1 MSYKLTEAERKHVAA
16 VEDTKVFLTADHVEG
31 RTPSIKLHITDE
43 DKLNHEVEL
52 PSYAFCCDKNDD
64 AVSKIR
70 IKDEVNGEEI
80 ECKGYDG
87 KGIGWRYRITFLKKE
102 DTDYVE
108 SIKLICENDPNK
120 SVTMTFNKMAAL
132 TLEGLTVDG
141 GSTFK
146 SNAVF
151 EKGVNVGENLNVT
164 GDVTAE
170 NARIGKDLT
179 ANAIT
184 SKDTQT
190 DMLHT
195 KSASFKNTGDELG
208 TIEFKNE
215 HIVIDES
222 NDVEIAKAKIN
233 EVEASKVESNEVEAN
248 SLKSTSAE
256 VGSLNVKGGSTLSGP
271 VTGNNA
277 KFVGG
282 EFGTLKAETAAADQA
297 AVDKLTV
304 SEKILTTEDSTAEFK
319 GETKLLGKTRVAD
332 EYVQES
338 EIAHAS
344 VGNADIDNEAVK
356 LSTIKDLTVED
367 EVVENL
373 KLTGAM
379 TTVDGKNIFKVNGD
393 TDVELGDGDKRLVI
407 KSAGIGK
414 IDDENHFHIEA
425 EIDGKSTML
434 LTTEDASKFGLD
446 NVVDKTSNQQINGIK
461 QFNNTLFANDAI
473 VAKHRDYSNGYSEK
487 NRNIVYRGP
496 DLNDKSTTSYW
507 FDNPAYA
514 EAQAETEAYEESSQ
528 KYSDAVIAANAMN
541 NAFRIAKRAENN
553 VKDTVLENIK
563 NDAYKMFVSSG
574 DEISID
580 TSKIDKDP
588 AATANTASSL
598 NTKARALKQILASNI
613 GLNYN
618 TYKVYPLQTAI
629 TAYNNTQAEENHIA
643 LTRGENLVF
652 EGYETGVGLI
662 SDETFA
668 KIDSI
673 YDIAVNSAAIDVSAQ
688 NYLQRIYDVLTK
700 ENIESVVEAINRK
713 IDEFPILK
721 AFMRNDFGQIKDVTS
736 FFSYCDGLLQEN
748 NPAMKVIDTYVAA
761 ITADPSLK
769 AAALWEN
776 QTSHE
781 DGVYSTLEPGVYNV
795 VTTVSVPLLGEV
807 PVILTG
813 VEYSYNSTDE
823 SRITQYS
830 EKGLTSKYITSYEFL
845 SRSYKNALKCLTGN
859 IPVAIANLKKFAD
872 SSRVIDDLP
881 NEDVR
886 LAITASDFDAVVD
899 ELYDS
904 LSDSFKNVIGKSDVV
919 TAVESA
925 VDNVKT
931 NFGMVSSGEADNI
944 ILTSLLR
951 TCSDVDAL
959 ISGTTIITPKA
970 AVKGEELSS
979 AEVLYNTYLSTVDA
993 LTTAIVN
1000 FNAKSAV
1007 YAEDEY
1013 MKSAN
1018 ESSGTIYRHENKTS
1032 EDLTFD
1038 TRNIYAPERT
1048 VTVELFRTGNI
1059 VEKYINP
1066 EVNTVLNF
1074 GNPDDEIAFEGAAN
1088 SNGDEH
1094 MLATIGGHLHQVA
1107 YLDDFKDS
1115 HLENLDGVAKSV
1127 KIIEEDDTHNVS
1139 VVTDKELKTV
1149 YTSAEIA
1156 KGAYGVS
1163 EKEGGT
1169 HLIDFVA
1176 GDGIKIKN
1184 ERGKVKISADKFDVV
1199 DNNDGSIS
1207 LGSAA
1212 GKTSFTSSHDDLTFK
1227 KDDDGNVDVNLT
1239 NIYTGDEFRTDK
1251 ILSDYEGL
1259 TATEANNKALAK
1271 ALDVKA
1277 VRDEL
1282 KTVAINTQTS
1292 LDTRVPSAPRHTG
1305 SYMLNAVVLASE
1317 PDENGNVEMT
1327 SKYAW
1332 NGAIMLPD
1340 TSEDARDDMGNPLVV
1355 SPDAGDDVVEYGLK
1369 MRIINERIKYAD
1381 GSEKIERVPILTWS
1395 RLN

>member
-52 PSYAFCCDKNDD
+52 PSYAFYCDKNDD

-87 KGIGWRYRITFLKKE
+87 KGIGWRYRITFIKKE
-102 DTDYVE
+102 GTEYIE
-108 SIKLICENDPNK
+108 SIKLICENDPTK
-120 SVTMTFNKMAAL
+120 SSVLTFNRMKAL
-132 TLEGLTVDG
+132 TLEGLTVVGD
-141 GSTFK
+141 STFE

-151 EKGVNVGENLNVT
+151 EHNVNVGENLEVT
-164 GDVTAE
+164 GNVHADTAQ
-170 NARIGKDLT
+170 ITKDLT

-184 SKDTQT
+184 SEDTQT
-190 DMLHT
+190 NMLHT

-208 TIEFKNE
+208 TVEFKNE
-215 HIVIDES
+215 HIVIDNS

-233 EVEASKVESNEVEAN
+233 EVEASKVNSNEVEAN

-256 VGSLNVKGGSTLSGP
+256 VGSLSVTGGSTLSGP
-271 VTGNNA
+271 VNGNQA
-277 KFVGG
+277 QFVYG
-282 EFGTLKAETAAADQA
+282 EFGTLKADTAAADQA

-304 SEKILTTEDSTAEFK
+304 SKKILTVEESTAELR

-373 KLTGAM
+373 KLAGAM
-379 TTVDGKNIFKVNGD
+379 TTADGKNIFKVNGN
-393 TDVELGDGDKRLVI
+393 TDVELGDEDKRLVI
-407 KSAGIGK
+407 KSAGIGE
-414 IDDENHFHIEA
+414 IDDENHYHIEA

-473 VAKHRDYSNGYSEK
+473 VAKHRDYSNGYSEE

-514 EAQAETEAYEESSQ
+514 EAQAETEAYEGSSQ

-553 VKDTVLENIK
+553 VKDTILEKIEY
-563 NDAYKMFVSSG
+563 DAYNKFVSSG

-580 TSKIDKDP
+580 TSKIDEDP

-598 NTKARALKQILASNI
+598 NTKARALKKILASNI
-613 GLNYN
+613 GLRYN
-618 TYKVYPLQTAI
+618 TYKVYPLQNVI
-629 TAYNNTQAEENHIA
+629 DAYNKTQAEENHIA
-643 LTRGENLVF
+643 LTKGENLVF

-662 SDETFA
+662 SNETFA
-668 KIDSI
+668 KIDSV

-700 ENIESVVEAINRK
+700 ENIESVIDAINREIEK
-713 IDEFPILK
+713 FPILK
-721 AFMRNDFGQIKDVTS
+721 AFMRDDFGQIKDVTS

-748 NPAMKVIDTYVAA
+748 NPAIKVIDTYVAA

-781 DGVYSTLEPGVYNV
+781 DGVYSTLTPGFYNI

-807 PVILTG
+807 PVTLTD
-813 VEYSYNSTDE
+813 VKYSYNSADE

-830 EKGLTSKYITSYEFL
+830 EKGLTSKSITSYELL
-845 SRSYKNALKCLTGN
+845 SISYKNALKCLTGN
-859 IPVAIANLKKFAD
+859 IPAAIANLKRIAD
-872 SSRVIDDLP
+872 SSKVIDDLP

-886 LAITASDFDAVVD
+886 LAITALDFDAVVD

-925 VDNVKT
+925 IDKVKT
-931 NFGMVSSGEADNI
+931 NFGMVSSGDAGKI
-944 ILTSLLR
+944 VLTSLLR

-959 ISGTTIITPKA
+959 IDKA
-970 AVKGEELSS
+970 VIVTLDDGSDLSS
-979 AEVLYNTYLSTVDA
+979 AENLYNTYLSTVDA
-993 LTTAIVN
+993 LNRAIAN
-1000 FNAKSAV
+1000 FNTKSAT
-1007 YAEDEY
+1007 YANDDY

-1074 GNPDDEIAFEGAAN
+1074 GNPDDEIAFKGAAN

-1094 MLATIGGHLHQVA
+1094 ILAEIGGNLHQVA

-1115 HLENLDGVAKSV
+1115 HLENLDGVAKGV
-1127 KIIEEDDTHNVS
+1127 KVIEEDETHNVS

-1176 GDGIKIKN
+1176 GDGIEIKN

-1212 GKTSFTSSHDDLTFK
+1212 GKTDFTSSHGDLTFK
-1227 KDDDGNVDVNLT
+1227 KDDDGNVDVNLA
-1239 NIYTGDEFRTDK
+1239 NIYTDDEFRTDK
-1251 ILSDYEGL
+1251 ILSKYESL
-1259 TATEANNKALAK
+1259 TATEVNNKALAK

-1292 LDTRVPSAPRHTG
+1292 LDTRVPSAPRVTG

-1317 PDENGNVEMT
+1317 PDENGNVKMT

-1340 TSEDARDDMGNPLVV
+1340 TSEDARDDNGDPLVV
-1355 SPDAGDDVVEYGLK
+1355 SPDAGNDIVEYGLK
-1369 MRIINERIKYAD
+1369 MHIIIQRIKYAD
-1381 GSEKIERVPILTWS
+1381 GSVKEERVPILTWS
-1395 RLN
+1395 RVN

>member
-52 PSYAFCCDKNDD
+52 PSYAFYCDKNDD

-120 SVTMTFNKMAAL
+120 STTMTFTRMAAL

-164 GDVTAE
+164 GGVNAD
-170 NARIGKDLT
+170 NARITKDLT
-179 ANAIT
+179 ANAIA

-190 DMLHT
+190 DMLHA
-195 KSASFKNTGDELG
+195 KSASFENTGDELG
-208 TIEFKNE
+208 KVEFKNE

-233 EVEASKVESNEVEAN
+233 EVEASKVNSNEVEAN
-248 SLKSTSAE
+248 SLKTQSADIE
-256 VGSLNVKGGSTLSGP
+256 SLNVRGGSTLSGP
-271 VTGNNA
+271 VTGNQA
-277 KFVGG
+277 KFVDG
-282 EFGTLKAETAAADQA
+282 EFNTLKAELAEADQA

-304 SEKILTTEDSTAEFK
+304 SKKILTVEESTAEFR
-319 GETKLLGKTRVAD
+319 GETNLLGKTRVAD

-373 KLTGAM
+373 KLNGAM
-379 TTVDGKNIFKVNGD
+379 TTTDGKNIFKVNGN
-393 TDVELGDGDKRLVI
+393 TDVELGDGDKKLII
-407 KSAGIGK
+407 KSAGIGE
-414 IDDENHFHIEA
+414 IDDENHYHIEA

-514 EAQAETEAYEESSQ
+514 EAQAEADAYEESSQ

-553 VKDTVLENIK
+553 VRDTILADVE
-563 NDAYKMFVSSG
+563 NDAYNLLVSSG
-574 DEISID
+574 SEIDID
-580 TSKIDKDP
+580 TSKIVDP
-588 AATANTASSL
+588 TVANTASSL
-598 NTKARALKQILASNI
+598 NTKARALKEILTSNI

-629 TAYNNTQAEENHIA
+629 DAYNNTQAEENHIA
-643 LTRGENLVF
+643 LTRGDNLVF
-652 EGYETGVGLI
+652 EGYETDVALI

-668 KIDSI
+668 KIDSV
-673 YDIAVNSAAIDVSAQ
+673 YDVAVNSAAIDVSAQ

-700 ENIESVVEAINRK
+700 ENIENVIEAINRK
-713 IDEFPILK
+713 IDTFPILK

-736 FFSYCDGLLQEN
+736 FFSYCDGLVQEN
-748 NPAMKVIDTYVAA
+748 NPALRVIDTYVAA
-761 ITADPSLK
+761 ITANPSLK
-769 AAALWEN
+769 GAALYEN
-776 QTSHE
+776 QDSHE
-781 DGVYSTLEPGVYNV
+781 DGIYSTLEPGVYNV

-807 PVILTG
+807 NVVLTG
-813 VEYSYNSTDE
+813 VEYNYNGTDE
-823 SRITQYS
+823 SRINQYS
-830 EKGLTSKYITSYEFL
+830 EKGLTSKAIVNYELL
-845 SRSYKNALKCLTGN
+845 SNSYKNALKCLTGN
-859 IPVAIANLKKFAD
+859 IPTAVANLKKVAD
-872 SSRVIDDLP
+872 LSRVIDDLP

-886 LAITASDFDAVVD
+886 LAITASDFDTVVD

-904 LSDSFKNVIGKSDVV
+904 LSSSFKNVVGKADVV
-919 TAVESA
+919 TAVENA
-925 VDNVKT
+925 VDTVKT
-931 NFGMVSSGEADNI
+931 NFGMVSSGEADNV

-951 TCSDVDAL
+951 TCSDVDTL
-959 ISGTTIITPKA
+959 ISGTVAIPKK
-970 AVKGEELSS
+970 VYKGLSD
-979 AEVLYNTYLSTVDA
+979 AEVLYNTYLSTVDT
-993 LTTAIVN
+993 LTTAITN

-1018 ESSGTIYRHENKTS
+1018 ESSGTIYRHEDKTS

-1074 GNPDDEIAFEGAAN
+1074 GNPDDELAFEGAAN
-1088 SNGDEH
+1088 SDGDEH
-1094 MLATIGGHLHQVA
+1094 ILATIGGHVHQVA

-1115 HLENLDGVAKSV
+1115 HLENLDGVPKGV
-1127 KIIEEDDTHNVS
+1127 KIIEEDETHNVS

-1149 YTSAEIA
+1149 YTAAEIA
-1156 KGAYGVS
+1156 SGAYGVS

-1176 GDGIKIKN
+1176 GDGIEIKN

-1199 DNNDGSIS
+1199 DNKDGTIG

-1212 GKTSFTSSHDDLTFK
+1212 GKTNFISSHGDLTFEK
-1227 KDDDGNVDVNLT
+1227 NDGDVDVNLT
-1239 NIYTGDEFRTDK
+1239 NIYTKDKFKTDE
-1251 ILSDYEGL
+1251 ILADYENL

-1277 VRDEL
+1277 VRDEI

-1317 PDENGNVEMT
+1317 PDEDGNIKMT

-1340 TSEDARDDMGNPLVV
+1340 TSEDARDDSGNPLLV
-1355 SPDAGDDVVEYGLK
+1355 SPNAEGDTVEYGLK
-1369 MRIINERIKYAD
+1369 MHIINQTVKYAD

>member
-52 PSYAFCCDKNDD
+52 PSYAFYCDKNDD

-108 SIKLICENDPNK
+108 SIKLICENDPSK

-151 EKGVNVGENLNVT
+151 EKSVNVGENLNVT

-170 NARIGKDLT
+170 NARIEKDLT

-195 KSASFKNTGDELG
+195 KSASFKNTDDELG
-208 TIEFKNE
+208 TVEFKNE

-233 EVEASKVESNEVEAN
+233 EVEASKVNSNEVEAN
-248 SLKSTSAE
+248 SLKAKSTE
-256 VGSLNVKGGSTLSGP
+256 VESLNVLGGSTLSGP
-271 VTGNNA
+271 VTGNKA
-277 KFVGG
+277 KFVNG
-282 EFGTLKAETAAADQA
+282 EFDTLKSETATADQA
-297 AVDKLTV
+297 AIDKLTV
-304 SEKILTTEDSTAEFK
+304 SKKVLTTEESTAEFR
-319 GETKLLGKTRVAD
+319 GETNLLGKTRVTD

-344 VGNADIDNEAVK
+344 VGNANIDNEVVK
-356 LSTIKDLTVED
+356 LSTIKDLTAED

-379 TTVDGKNIFKVNGD
+379 TTADGKNIFKVNGD

-407 KSAGIGK
+407 KSAGIGEV
-414 IDDENHFHIEA
+414 DDENHFHIEA

-507 FDNPAYA
+507 LDNPAYA
-514 EAQAETEAYEESSQ
+514 EAQAEKDAYDESSQ

-553 VKDTVLENIK
+553 VKDTILENIK
-563 NDAYKMFVSSG
+563 NDAYEKFVSSN
-574 DEISID
+574 DEIPLD
-580 TSKIDKDP
+580 TSKIVDP
-588 AATANTASSL
+588 AIANTASSL
-598 NTKARALKQILASNI
+598 NSKARALKQILASNI

-652 EGYETGVGLI
+652 EGYETDVALI

-668 KIDSI
+668 KIDSV

-688 NYLQRIYDVLTK
+688 SYLQRIYDVLTK
-700 ENIESVVEAINRK
+700 ENIESVIDAINRK

-736 FFSYCDGLLQEN
+736 FFSYCDSLNQEGN
-748 NPAMKVIDTYVAA
+748 TAMKVIDTYVAA
-761 ITADPSLK
+761 VTADPSLK
-769 AAALWEN
+769 GAALWEN

-781 DGVYSTLEPGVYNV
+781 DGIYSTLEPGIYNI

-807 PVILTG
+807 NVVLTG
-813 VEYSYNSTDE
+813 VEYSYNGTDD
-823 SRITQYS
+823 SKITQYS
-830 EKGLTSKYITSYEFL
+830 EKGLTSKNINNYSHL
-845 SRSYKNALKCLTGN
+845 SNSYKNALNCLNGN
-859 IPVAIANLKKFAD
+859 IPAAVANLKKYAD
-872 SSRVIDDLP
+872 LSRITDDLP

-886 LAITASDFDAVVD
+886 LAITGSDFDTVVD
-899 ELYDS
+899 ELYES
-904 LSDSFKNVIGKSDVV
+904 LSNSFKTVVTRADVV
-919 TAVESA
+919 TAVENA
-925 VDNVKT
+925 VDEVKT
-931 NFGMVSSGEADNI
+931 DFGMVSSGDADSI

-959 ISGTTIITPKA
+959 ISGTASID
-970 AVKGEELSS
+970 AVASDDDLSS
-979 AEVLYNTYLSTVDA
+979 AEVLYNTYLSTVDT
-993 LTTAIVN
+993 LNTAIAN
-1000 FNAKSAV
+1000 FNTKSAA

-1018 ESSGTIYRHENKTS
+1018 ESSGTIYRHEDKTS

-1074 GNPDDEIAFEGAAN
+1074 GNPDDELSFMGAAN

-1094 MLATIGGHLHQVA
+1094 ILATIGGHLHQVA

-1115 HLENLDGVAKSV
+1115 HLENLDGVPKGIKV
-1127 KIIEEDDTHNVS
+1127 IEEDETHNVS

-1149 YTSAEIA
+1149 YTAAEIA

-1176 GDGIKIKN
+1176 GDGIEIKN

-1199 DNNDGSIS
+1199 DNGDGSIS

-1212 GKTSFTSSHDDLTFK
+1212 GKTNFTSSHGDLTFEK
-1227 KDDDGNVDVNLT
+1227 NDGDIDVNLK
-1239 NIYTGDEFRTDK
+1239 NIYTGNKFKTNE
-1251 ILSDYEGL
+1251 ILSDYESL

-1340 TSEDARDDMGNPLVV
+1340 TSEDARDDLGNPLVV

-1369 MRIINERIKYAD
+1369 MRIINQRIKYAD

>member
-52 PSYAFCCDKNDD
+52 PSYAFYCDKNDD

-108 SIKLICENDPNK
+108 SIKLICENDATK

-151 EKGVNVGENLNVT
+151 EKSVNVGENLNVT

-170 NARIGKDLT
+170 NARIEKDLT

-208 TIEFKNE
+208 TVEFKNE
-215 HIVIDES
+215 HIIIDES
-222 NDVEIAKAKIN
+222 NDVEITKAKIN
-233 EVEASKVESNEVEAN
+233 EVEASKVNSNEVEVN

-256 VGSLNVKGGSTLSGP
+256 VGSLNVTGGSTLSGP
-271 VTGNNA
+271 VTGNQA
-277 KFVGG
+277 KFLDGD
-282 EFGTLKAETAAADQA
+282 FNTLHSKIATADQA
-297 AVDKLTV
+297 SIDNLVV
-304 SEKILTTEDSTAEFK
+304 SKNILTDEESTAEFK

-338 EIAHAS
+338 EVAHAS
-344 VGNADIDNEAVK
+344 VGNADIDNETVK
-356 LSTIKDLTVED
+356 LSTIEDLTVED
-367 EVVENL
+367 ETVENL

-379 TTVDGKNIFKVNGD
+379 TTADGKNIFKVNGN

-407 KSAGIGK
+407 KSAGIGE
-414 IDDENHFHIEA
+414 IDDENHYHIEA

-473 VAKHRDYSNGYSEK
+473 VAKHRDYSHGYSEE

-507 FDNPAYA
+507 LDNPAYA
-514 EAQAETEAYEESSQ
+514 EAQAEKEAYDESSQ

-553 VKDTVLENIK
+553 VKDTILENIK
-563 NDAYKMFVSSG
+563 NDAYNKFISSG
-574 DEISID
+574 DEIDID

-613 GLNYN
+613 GLSYN

-629 TAYNNTQAEENHIA
+629 DAYNTTQAEENRIA
-643 LTRGENLVF
+643 LTRGDNLVF
-652 EGYETGVGLI
+652 DGYETNVAVI

-668 KIDSI
+668 TIDSV
-673 YDIAVNSAAIDVSAQ
+673 YDVAVNSAAIDVSAQ

-700 ENIESVVEAINRK
+700 ENIESVVDAINRK
-713 IDEFPILK
+713 IEEFPILK
-721 AFMRNDFGQIKDVTS
+721 AFMRDDYGQIKDVTS
-736 FFSYCDGLLQEN
+736 FFSYCDSLNSGN
-748 NPAMKVIDTYVAA
+748 NAAMRVIDTYVAA

-769 AAALWEN
+769 GAALYEN
-776 QTSHE
+776 QEKHE

-807 PVILTG
+807 PVTLTG
-813 VEYSYNSTDE
+813 VEYSYNSADE

-830 EKGLTSKYITSYEFL
+830 EKGLTSKIINNYSHL
-845 SRSYKNALKCLTGN
+845 SNSYKNALKCLTGN
-859 IPVAIANLKKFAD
+859 IPAAIANLKKISD
-872 SSRVIDDLP
+872 SSRVIDDLS

-886 LAITASDFDAVVD
+886 LAITGLDFDAVVE

-904 LSDSFKNVIGKSDVV
+904 LPSSFKNVVAKTDVM
-919 TAVESA
+919 TAVENA
-925 VDNVKT
+925 IDDVKT
-931 NFGMVSSGEADNI
+931 NFGMVSSGDADKI
-944 ILTSLLR
+944 VLTSLLH
-951 TCSDVDAL
+951 TCSEVDAL
-959 ISGTTIITPKA
+959 ISRTTLTTPKE
-970 AVKGEELSS
+970 AVSDLSS
-979 AEVLYNTYLSTVDA
+979 AENLYNTYLSTVDT
-993 LTTAIVN
+993 LNTAIAN
-1000 FNAKSAV
+1000 FNTKSAV

-1018 ESSGTIYRHENKTS
+1018 ESSGTIYRHEDKTS

-1074 GNPDDEIAFEGAAN
+1074 GNPVDELSFMGAAN
-1088 SNGDEH
+1088 SDGDEH
-1094 MLATIGGHLHQVA
+1094 ILATIGGHLHQVA

-1115 HLENLDGVAKSV
+1115 HLENLDGVAKSIKV
-1127 KIIEEDDTHNVS
+1127 IEEDETHNVS

-1176 GDGIKIKN
+1176 GDGIEIKN
-1184 ERGKVKISADKFDVV
+1184 ERGKVKISADKFDVT
-1199 DNNDGSIS
+1199 DNGDGSIS

-1212 GKTSFTSSHDDLTFK
+1212 GKTSFTSSHDDLTFE

-1239 NIYTGDEFRTDK
+1239 NIFTGDKFRNDE
-1251 ILSDYEGL
+1251 ILSDYESL
-1259 TATEANNKALAK
+1259 TATEKNNKALAK

-1317 PDENGNVEMT
+1317 PDENGNIEMT

-1340 TSEDARDDMGNPLVV
+1340 TSEDARDDSGNPLVT
-1355 SPDAGDDVVEYGLK
+1355 SPDAGDDIVEYGLK
-1369 MRIINERIKYAD
+1369 MHIVLQRIKYAD
-1381 GSEKIERVPILTWS
+1381 GSVKEERVPILTWS

>member
-52 PSYAFCCDKNDD
+52 PSYAFYCDKNDD
-64 AVSKIR
+64 SVSKIR
-70 IKDEVNGEEI
+70 IRDEVNGEEI

-87 KGIGWRYRITFLKKE
+87 KGIGWRYRITFLKRE

-108 SIKLICENDPNK
+108 AIKLICENDPSK

-170 NARIGKDLT
+170 NARIEKDLT

-208 TIEFKNE
+208 TVEFKNE
-215 HIVIDES
+215 HIVVDES

-233 EVEASKVESNEVEAN
+233 EVEASKVNSNEVEAN
-248 SLKSTSAE
+248 SLKAKSTE
-256 VGSLNVKGGSTLSGP
+256 VESLNVLGGSTLSGP
-271 VTGNNA
+271 VTGNKA
-277 KFVGG
+277 KFVNG
-282 EFGTLKAETAAADQA
+282 EFDTLKSETATADQA
-297 AVDKLTV
+297 AIDKLTV
-304 SEKILTTEDSTAEFK
+304 SKKILTVEDSTAEFK
-319 GETKLLGKTRVAD
+319 GETNLLGKTKVAD

-338 EIAHAS
+338 EIAHTS
-344 VGNADIDNEAVK
+344 VNNADIDNEAVK
-356 LSTIKDLTVED
+356 TSTIRDLTVVD
-367 EVVENL
+367 EVAENI

-379 TTVDGKNIFKVNGD
+379 TTADGKNIFKVNGD

-407 KSAGIGK
+407 KSAGIGE

-507 FDNPAYA
+507 LDNPAYA
-514 EAQAETEAYEESSQ
+514 EAQAEKDAYDESSQ

-553 VKDTVLENIK
+553 VKDTILENIK
-563 NDAYKMFVSSG
+563 NDAYQKLVTPS

-580 TSKIDKDP
+580 TSKVIDDP
-588 AATANTASSL
+588 AAIANTASSL

-613 GLNYN
+613 GLDYN

-629 TAYNNTQAEENHIA
+629 DAYNSTQAEENHIA

-652 EGYETGVGLI
+652 DGYETDVALI

-668 KIDSI
+668 KIDSV
-673 YDIAVNSAAIDVSAQ
+673 YDVAVNSAAIDVSAQ

-700 ENIESVVEAINRK
+700 ENIESVIDAINRK
-713 IDEFPILK
+713 IDEFPVLK
-721 AFMRNDFGQIKDVTS
+721 AFIRNDFGQIKDVTS
-736 FFSYCDGLLQEN
+736 FFSYCDSLSQEGN
-748 NPAMKVIDTYVAA
+748 AAMKVIDTYVAA
-761 ITADPSLK
+761 VTADSSLK
-769 AAALWEN
+769 GAALWEN

-781 DGVYSTLEPGVYNV
+781 DGIYSTLEPGVYNV

-807 PVILTG
+807 NVVLTG
-813 VEYSYNSTDE
+813 VEYSYNGADE
-823 SRITQYS
+823 SKITQYS
-830 EKGLTSKYITSYEFL
+830 EKGLTSKNINNYSHL
-845 SRSYKNALKCLTGN
+845 SNSYKNALKCLTGN
-859 IPVAIANLKKFAD
+859 IPTAVANLKKIAD
-872 SSRVIDDLP
+872 SSRIIDDLQS
-881 NEDVR
+881 EDVR
-886 LAITASDFDAVVD
+886 LAITASDFDTVVD
-899 ELYDS
+899 ELYGS
-904 LSDSFKNVIGKSDVV
+904 LSNNFKNVVTKTDVV
-919 TAVESA
+919 TAVENA
-925 VDNVKT
+925 IDEVKT
-931 NFGMVSSGEADNI
+931 DFGMVSSGEADNI

-959 ISGTTIITPKA
+959 ISGTETIDM
-970 AVKGEELSS
+970 AVSNEDPE
-979 AEVLYNTYLSTVDA
+979 ALYNTYLSTVDA
-993 LTTAIVN
+993 LTTAIAN

-1018 ESSGTIYRHENKTS
+1018 ESSGTIYRHEDKTS

-1074 GNPDDEIAFEGAAN
+1074 GNPDDELSFMGAAN
-1088 SNGDEH
+1088 SDGDEH
-1094 MLATIGGHLHQVA
+1094 ILATIGGHVHQVA

-1115 HLENLDGVAKSV
+1115 HLENLDGVAKGV
-1127 KIIEEDDTHNVS
+1127 KIIEEDETHNVS

-1176 GDGIKIKN
+1176 GDGIEIKN

-1239 NIYTGDEFRTDK
+1239 NIFTGDKFRNDE
-1251 ILSDYEGL
+1251 ILSDYESL
-1259 TATEANNKALAK
+1259 TATEKNNKALAK

-1355 SPDAGDDVVEYGLK
+1355 SPDAGDDIVEYGLK
-1369 MRIINERIKYAD
+1369 MRIINQRIKYAD

>member
-16 VEDTKVFLTADHVEG
+16 VEDTKVFFTADHVEG

-52 PSYAFCCDKNDD
+52 PSYAFYCDKNDD

-87 KGIGWRYRITFLKKE
+87 KGIGWRYRITFIKKE

-108 SIKLICENDPNK
+108 AIKLICENDPAK

-170 NARIGKDLT
+170 NARIEKDLT

-195 KSASFKNTGDELG
+195 KSASFKNTDDELG
-208 TIEFKNE
+208 TVEFKNE
-215 HIVIDES
+215 HIIIDES
-222 NDVEIAKAKIN
+222 NDVEIAKAKID
-233 EVEASKVESNEVEAN
+233 EVEASKVNSNEVEAN
-248 SLKSTSAE
+248 SLKATSAE

-271 VTGNNA
+271 VTGNQA
-277 KFVGG
+277 KFVNG
-282 EFGTLKAETAAADQA
+282 EFDALQSETAIADQA
-297 AVDKLTV
+297 AIDKLTV
-304 SEKILTTEDSTAEFK
+304 SNKILTVEESTAEFK

-344 VGNADIDNEAVK
+344 IGNADVDNETVK
-356 LSTIKDLTVED
+356 LSTIEDLTVED
-367 EVVENL
+367 ETVENL

-379 TTVDGKNIFKVNGD
+379 TTADGKNIFKVNGN

-407 KSAGIGK
+407 KSAGIGE
-414 IDDENHFHIEA
+414 IDDENHYHIEA

-473 VAKHRDYSNGYSEK
+473 VAKHRDYSHGYSEE

-507 FDNPAYA
+507 LDNPAYA
-514 EAQAETEAYEESSQ
+514 EAQAEKEAYDESSQ

-553 VKDTVLENIK
+553 VKDTILESIK
-563 NDAYKMFVSSG
+563 NDAYNKFISSG
-574 DEISID
+574 DEIGID

-588 AATANTASSL
+588 ATTANTASSL

-618 TYKVYPLQTAI
+618 TYKVYPLQTVI
-629 TAYNNTQAEENHIA
+629 DAYNATQAEENHIA
-643 LTRGENLVF
+643 LTRGDNLVF
-652 EGYETGVGLI
+652 EGYETNVAVI
-662 SDETFA
+662 SDETFT
-668 KIDSI
+668 KIDSV
-673 YDIAVNSAAIDVSAQ
+673 YDVAVNSAAIDVSAQ

-700 ENIESVVEAINRK
+700 ENIESVIDAINK
-713 IDEFPILK
+713 EIEEFPILK
-721 AFMRNDFGQIKDVTS
+721 AFIRNDFGQIKDVTS
-736 FFSYCDGLLQEN
+736 FFSYCDSLNQEN
-748 NPAMKVIDTYVAA
+748 NAAMKVIDTYVAA

-769 AAALWEN
+769 GAALWEN
-776 QTSHE
+776 QTAHE
-781 DGVYSTLEPGVYNV
+781 DGVYSTLNPGVYNI

-807 PVILTG
+807 PVTLTG
-813 VEYSYNSTDE
+813 VEYSYNGTDE

-830 EKGLTSKYITSYEFL
+830 EKGLTSKIINNYSHL
-845 SRSYKNALKCLTGN
+845 SNSYKNALKCLTGN
-859 IPVAIANLKKFAD
+859 IPAAVANLKKYAD

-886 LAITASDFDAVVD
+886 LAITGSDFDAVVD
-899 ELYDS
+899 ELYGS
-904 LSDSFKNVIGKSDVV
+904 LSSSFKTVVTRADIV
-919 TAVESA
+919 TAVENA
-925 VDNVKT
+925 IDDVKT
-931 NFGMVSSGEADNI
+931 NFGMVSSGDADKI
-944 ILTSLLR
+944 VLTSLLR
-951 TCSDVDAL
+951 TCSEVDAL
-959 ISGTTIITPKA
+959 ISGTTLTTPKE
-970 AVKGEELSS
+970 VVGDLSS
-979 AEVLYNTYLSTVDA
+979 AENLYNTYLSTVDA
-993 LTTAIVN
+993 LNTAIAN
-1000 FNAKSAV
+1000 FNTKSAA

-1018 ESSGTIYRHENKTS
+1018 ESSGTIYRHEDKTS

-1074 GNPDDEIAFEGAAN
+1074 GNPEDELSFMGAAN
-1088 SNGDEH
+1088 SDGDEH
-1094 MLATIGGHLHQVA
+1094 ILATIGGHLHQVA

-1127 KIIEEDDTHNVS
+1127 KVIEEDETHNVS

-1176 GDGIKIKN
+1176 GDGIEIKN

-1199 DNNDGSIS
+1199 DNGDGSIS

-1212 GKTSFTSSHDDLTFK
+1212 GKTNFTSSHGDLTFK
-1227 KDDDGNVDVNLT
+1227 KDGNDVDVNLS

-1251 ILSDYEGL
+1251 ILSDYERL
-1259 TATEANNKALAK
+1259 TATEVNNKALAK

-1292 LDTRVPSAPRHTG
+1292 LDTRVPSAPHHTG

-1340 TSEDARDDMGNPLVV
+1340 TSEDARDDSGNPLVV
-1355 SPDAGDDVVEYGLK
+1355 SPDAGDDIVEYGLK
-1369 MRIINERIKYAD
+1369 MHIINQRIKYAD

>member
-52 PSYAFCCDKNDD
+52 PSYAFYCDKNDD

-87 KGIGWRYRITFLKKE
+87 KGIGWRYRITFVKKE
-102 DTDYVE
+102 GTEYIE
-108 SIKLICENDPNK
+108 SIKLICENDPTK
-120 SVTMTFNKMAAL
+120 SSVLTFKNMAAL
-132 TLEGLTVDG
+132 TLEGLTVVGD
-141 GSTFK
+141 STFRK
-146 SNAVF
+146 NAVF
-151 EKGVNVGENLNVT
+151 EDNVNVNKNLEVKGEVHADT
-164 GDVTAE
+164 
-170 NARIGKDLT
+170 ARIDGDLT

-184 SKDTQT
+184 SEDTQT
-190 DMLHT
+190 NMLHT

-208 TIEFKNE
+208 TVEFKNE
-215 HIVIDES
+215 HIVIDNS

-233 EVEASKVESNEVEAN
+233 EVEASKVNSNEVEAN

-256 VGSLNVKGGSTLSGP
+256 VSSLNVTGGSTLSGP
-271 VTGNNA
+271 VTGNQA
-277 KFVGG
+277 KFVDGD
-282 EFGTLKAETAAADQA
+282 FNTLHSKLATADQA
-297 AVDKLTV
+297 AIDNLVV
-304 SEKILTTEDSTAEFK
+304 SKNILTDEESTAEFK

-338 EIAHAS
+338 EVAHAS
-344 VGNADIDNEAVK
+344 VGNADIDNETVK
-356 LSTIKDLTVED
+356 LSTIEDLTVED
-367 EVVENL
+367 ETVENL

-379 TTVDGKNIFKVNGD
+379 TTADGKNIFKVNGN

-407 KSAGIGK
+407 KSAGIGE
-414 IDDENHFHIEA
+414 IDDENHYHIEA

-507 FDNPAYA
+507 LDNPAYA
-514 EAQAETEAYEESSQ
+514 EAQAEKEAYDASSQ

-541 NAFRIAKRAENN
+541 NAFRIAKRAENS
-553 VKDTVLENIK
+553 VKDTILENIK
-563 NDAYKMFVSSG
+563 NDAYNKFVSSG

-588 AATANTASSL
+588 AATANTANSL

-613 GLNYN
+613 GLNYS
-618 TYKVYPLQTAI
+618 TYKVYPLQTVI
-629 TAYNNTQAEENHIA
+629 DAYNATQAEENRIA
-643 LTRGENLVF
+643 LTRGNNLVF
-652 EGYETGVGLI
+652 DGYETNVALI

-668 KIDSI
+668 KIDSV
-673 YDIAVNSAAIDVSAQ
+673 YDVAVNSAAIDVSAQ

-700 ENIESVVEAINRK
+700 ENIESVVNAINK
-713 IDEFPILK
+713 EIEDFPILK
-721 AFMRNDFGQIKDVTS
+721 AFIRNDFGQIKDVTS
-736 FFSYCDGLLQEN
+736 FFSYCDSLGN
-748 NPAMKVIDTYVAA
+748 NPAMRVIDTYVAA

-769 AAALWEN
+769 GAELWEN
-776 QTSHE
+776 QTAHA
-781 DGVYSTLEPGVYNV
+781 DGVYSTLSPGVYNI

-807 PVILTG
+807 PVTLTG
-813 VEYSYNSTDE
+813 VEYHYNSADE

-830 EKGLTSKYITSYEFL
+830 EKGLTSKDITDYNFL
-845 SRSYKNALKCLTGN
+845 SSSYKNALKCLTGN
-859 IPVAIANLKKFAD
+859 IPTAIANLKKFAD
-872 SSRVIDDLP
+872 SSRIIDDLP

-886 LAITASDFDAVVD
+886 LAITGTDYNAVVN

-904 LSDSFKNVIGKSDVV
+904 LPSNFKNVVAKTDVKA
-919 TAVESA
+919 AVENA
-925 VDNVKT
+925 IDDVKT
-931 NFGMVSSGEADNI
+931 DFGMVSSGDADKI
-944 ILTSLLR
+944 VLTSLLR
-951 TCSDVDAL
+951 TRSDVDAL
-959 ISGTTIITPKA
+959 ISGTTLTTPKE
-970 AVKGEELSS
+970 AVGDLSS
-979 AEVLYNTYLSTVDA
+979 AENLYDTYISKVDT
-993 LTTAIVN
+993 LNTAIAN
-1000 FNAKSAV
+1000 FNTKSAT
-1007 YAEDEY
+1007 YANDEY

-1018 ESSGTIYRHENKTS
+1018 ESSGTIYRHEDKTS

-1074 GNPDDEIAFEGAAN
+1074 GNPEDELSFMGAAN

-1094 MLATIGGHLHQVA
+1094 ILAEINGNLHQIA

-1115 HLENLDGVAKSV
+1115 HLENLDGVAKGV
-1127 KIIEEDDTHNVS
+1127 KVIEEDETHNVS

-1176 GDGIKIKN
+1176 GDGIEIKN

-1239 NIYTGDEFRTDK
+1239 NIFTGDKFRNDE
-1251 ILSDYEGL
+1251 ILSDYESL
-1259 TATEANNKALAK
+1259 TATEKNNKALAK

-1317 PDENGNVEMT
+1317 PDENGNIEMT

-1340 TSEDARDDMGNPLVV
+1340 TSEDARDDSGNPLVT
-1355 SPDAGDDVVEYGLK
+1355 SPDAGDDIVEYGLK
-1369 MRIINERIKYAD
+1369 MHIVLQRIKYAD
-1381 GSEKIERVPILTWS
+1381 GSVKEERVPILTWS